1 MKKAVSTLIA
11 LALITAIF
19 AGCGE
24 APQESDSSS
33 PESDNSS
40 SSAEEIIQP
49 EIEDAVNIVL
59 SDKEIT
65 VDGTAL
71 GETPLNGV
79 KLGGEIIYYHDMD
92 AYASGCEYGEGTDA
106 DKHTEAE
113 AAEHTLITITEPGTY
128 AVTGSISKGQLAI
141 DLGEEAVT
149 DPNARVTLFLNGV
162 DITCE
167 IAPAVIFYNVY
178 ECGDSS
184 LDTKGVVDTSDAGAN
199 VVIVDGTENN
209 INGSYVAKIFK
220 DGGEEKKL
228 AKFDAAF
235 YSKRSINVSAEDE
248 GTGVLNITAEN
259 EGLDSELHLTINGGN
274 INITTQNDGI
284 NTNEDG
290 ISVTTVNGGNITI
303 NAGLGDEGDGID
315 SNGYLTINGGTIT
328 ATAKNESGDG
338 GIDADMGITI
348 NGGTVVAFGGRN
360 DDVEASST
368 QNYMQFTFSETCGA
382 GSKVTLKDED
392 GSVLVEAICG
402 RNFNNLTISSP
413 DLELNRKYAFY
424 VNDVQQV
431 YTVNGGPQGGM
442 MPDRGGE
449 ETRKNEL
456 ALPEGFE
463 KWLAEDDDIPDEI
476 RAWLEAIAKG
486 AGEFG
491 FMGSKA
497 PEVPSGNQPETSKVG
512 GQDESRGSQGVL
524 GTIILNELSP
534 DFIITEI
541 NKTFYNVEAAEQTA

>member
-1 MKKAVSTLIA
+1 MKKAVSTLVA

-24 APQESDSSS
+24 APREDDSLSSESKD
-33 PESDNSS
+33 S

-65 VDGTAL
+65 VDGAVL
-71 GETPLNGV
+71 GETPLSGV
-79 KLGGEIIYYHDMD
+79 VLGEEIIYYHDMD
-92 AYASGCEYGEGTDA
+92 AYESGFKYGEGTDA

-113 AAEHTLITITEPGTY
+113 AAAHTLVTITEPGAY
-128 AVTGSISKGQLAI
+128 AVTGKLSKGQLAI
-141 DLGEEAVT
+141 DLGEEALT

-209 INGSYVAKIFK
+209 INGSYVAKIYK
-220 DGGEEKKL
+220 DNGDEKKL

-235 YSKRSINVSAEDE
+235 YSKRSMNVSAGAE
-248 GTGVLNITAEN
+248 GTGVVNITAEN

-274 INITTQNDGI
+274 INITAQNDGI

-290 ISVTTVNGGNITI
+290 ISVTTINGGNITI

-315 SNGYLTINGGTIT
+315 SNGYLTINGGAVI

-338 GIDADMGITI
+338 GIDADMGIAV

-360 DDVEASST
+360 DDIDASST
-368 QNYMQFTFSETCGA
+368 QNYMQLTFSETCTA

-392 GSVLVEAICG
+392 GSVLIEAVCD
-402 RNFNNLTISSP
+402 RSFKSLTLSSP

-424 VNDVQQV
+424 VNDVQQA
-431 YTVNGGPQGGM
+431 YTVNGGAQGGM
-442 MPDRGGE
+442 MPDRGGDE
-449 ETRKNEL
+449 IRKNEF

-463 KWLAEDDDIPDEI
+463 EWLEEDDDIPSEI
-476 RAWLEAIAKG
+476 RAWLEAIAER
-486 AGEFG
+486 AGEFD
-491 FMGSKA
+491 FTDDKA
-497 PEVPSGNQPETSKVG
+497 PEMPAGAQPAAPDNG
-512 GQDESRGSQGVL
+512 GQDEPEISKGGL
-524 GTIILNELSP
+524 GTITLNEISE
-534 DFIITEI
+534 DFIITET
-541 NKTFYNVEAAEQTA
+541 NRTFYNVEAAEKTA